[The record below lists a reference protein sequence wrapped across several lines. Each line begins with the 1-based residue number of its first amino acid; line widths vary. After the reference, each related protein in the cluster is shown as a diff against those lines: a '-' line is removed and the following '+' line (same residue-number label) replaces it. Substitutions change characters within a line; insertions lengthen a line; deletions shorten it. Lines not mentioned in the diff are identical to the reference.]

1 MVMSEAIPLTSADRF
16 HTQMRTLL
24 EAGYPAS
31 YVLTFEERRAT
42 ELLHATAKALDYQFF
57 IYSTAAGLSQP
68 LTQGLVP
75 EEWENM
81 DPVRAIQFA
90 THCAAH
96 ALFVMYDLHQCF
108 QTHEVIRAL
117 RDFCAADHEPFHK
130 HIAVVAPVM
139 QIPVELQKSLTVVE
153 LPLPDET
160 ELREHLETVIERISS
175 RMPSFKPPDQE
186 TIDRI
191 VMACKGLTAD
201 EYERV
206 LAKSWVMHQAFDV
219 PSLLE
224 EKRQTVKKSDVLEY
238 YDTQLSFADVGGLDG
253 FKQWLDER
261 RDAFGEA
268 ARKYGLPYPKGV
280 LLLGIP
286 GTGKSL
292 TCKALAGELG
302 LPLVRLDMGRIFAG
316 YIGSSEANIRKAM
329 QVVEAIAPCVLWL
342 DELEKGLS
350 GAGSSNTT
358 DAGTSA
364 RVFGTLLQW
373 MSERTSPVFL
383 VATGNDIRELGT
395 HHPELFRKGRFDE
408 IFFVDLPSPQER
420 ADIFRIHYE
429 KVREHQTVKR
439 SAADIDVQRVV
450 EATDGFSGAEIEQVV
465 ISGLFKAFRAGR
477 EPITEDFVA
486 AASETHPLVQTMA
499 EQVAALREWARGRAR
514 RASTS
519 GALT

>member
-1 MVMSEAIPLTSADRF
+1 MSSADRF
-16 HTQMRTLL
+16 HAQIRTLL
-24 EAGYPAS
+24 EAEYPAT
-31 YVLTFEERRAT
+31 YVLTYEERRAT
-42 ELLHATAKALDYQFF
+42 ELLHATAKSLDYQFF
-57 IYSTAAGLSQP
+57 VYSTAAGLSQP
-68 LTQGLVP
+68 ITQGLVP

-81 DPVRAIQFA
+81 DPISAIQFA
-90 THCAAH
+90 NDWAAH
-96 ALFVMYDLHQCF
+96 AIFVMYDLHQCF

-117 RDFCAADHEPFHK
+117 RDFCSSDGDPFNR
-130 HIAVVAPVM
+130 HIAVIAPVM
-139 QIPVELQKSLTVVE
+139 QIPVELQKSLTVIE
-153 LPLPDET
+153 LPLPDEA
-160 ELREHLETVIERISS
+160 ELRAHLQLVIS
-175 RMPSFKPPDQE
+175 RLEQGLTGFQAPDE
-186 TIDRI
+186 ATIERI
-191 VMACKGLTAD
+191 VMACKGLTVE

-206 LAKSWVMHQAFDV
+206 LAKSWVMHQALDI
-219 PSLLE
+219 PSLLD
-224 EKRQTVKKSDVLEY
+224 EKRQTVRKSDVLEY
-238 YDTQLSFADVGGLDG
+238 YDTNLSFDDVGGLDA
-253 FKQWLDER
+253 FKNWVDER
-261 RDAFGEA
+261 RDVFGEA
-268 ARKYGLPYPKGV
+268 ARKFGLPYPKGV

-292 TCKALAGELG
+292 SCKALAGELG

-373 MSERTSPVFL
+373 MSERTTPVFL

-408 IFFVDLPSPQER
+408 IFFVDLPSAQER

-429 KVREHQTVKR
+429 RTREQQTVR
-439 SAADIDVQRVV
+439 RDVADIDRQAITEV
-450 EATDGFSGAEIEQVV
+450 TDGFSGAEIEQVV

-477 EPITEDFVA
+477 EPMTQDFVA
-486 AASETHPLVQTMA
+486 AAAETHPLVRTMH
-499 EQVAALREWARGRAR
+499 EQVSALRAWAHGRAR
-514 RASTS
+514 WASPQQ
-519 GALT
+519 LTE